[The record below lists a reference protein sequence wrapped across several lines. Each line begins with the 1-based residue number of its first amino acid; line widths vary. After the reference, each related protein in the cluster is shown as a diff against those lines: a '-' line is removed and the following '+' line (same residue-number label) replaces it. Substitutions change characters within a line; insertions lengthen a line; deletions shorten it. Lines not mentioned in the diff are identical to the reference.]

1 MSKKESIGKVIK
13 ELFENV
19 IKEEEHFFDETS
31 EKCKTCDDFCIC
43 KEFAPI
49 IDKIKSLKLSKE
61 VNEEIADFI
70 NCVKHNAGFVRC
82 NAKDNCSDYT
92 KLLRIRLYDVH
103 KRFEDIINFKHYDI
117 LVNNLTEEELS
128 SIRNIISNTNKL
140 IRQLFENVVNANA
153 EEEAI
158 ILNNLSKGK
167 SYEDMSKEELIE
179 LLRKQQ

>member
-1 MSKKESIGKVIK
+1 MSKKESIGKLVK

-19 IKEEEHFFDETS
+19 IEEKEHFFDETS
-31 EKCKTCDDFCIC
+31 EKCKSCSDFIIC

-70 NCVKHNAGFVRC
+70 DCIKHNAGFVKN
-82 NAKDNCSDYT
+82 NAKDACSDYT

-103 KRFEDIINFKHYDI
+103 KRFEDINNFKHYDI

-140 IRQLFENVVNANA
+140 IRQLFEKVANANA
-153 EEEAI
+153 EEETI
-158 ILNNLSKGK
+158 MLNNLSKGK

-179 LLRKQQ
+179 LLKHK

>member
-1 MSKKESIGKVIK
+1 MSKKESIGKLVK

-19 IKEEEHFFDETS
+19 IKEEEHFFDENS
-31 EKCKTCDDFCIC
+31 EKCKVCSDFCIC

-49 IDKIKSLKLSKE
+49 IDKIKSLKLSNE

-70 NCVKHNAGFVRC
+70 DCIKHNAGFVK
-82 NAKDNCSDYT
+82 NNSKDVCADYT

-103 KRFEDIINFKHYDI
+103 KRFEDINNFKHYDI

-128 SIRNIISNTNKL
+128 IIRNIISSTNKL
-140 IRQLFENVVNANA
+140 IHQLFENIVNANA
-153 EEEAI
+153 KEETI
-158 ILNNLSKGK
+158 MLNNLSKGK

-179 LLRKQQ
+179 LLKHK